1 MAHKKHILVKDFN
14 SQKKGSTIIISE
26 NQIEYFFEKGLI
38 EVKGKKTKTKK
49 KIEVQE
55 VPVQKENKLKY

>member
-1 MAHKKHILVKDFN
+1 MAHKKHILLKDFN
-14 SQKKGSTIIISE
+14 YQKKGSAIIISE

-49 KIEVQE
+49 KIEVKEVQE
-55 VPVQKENKLKY
+55 LSEIKENK